1 MEDREMKRL
10 LSKHSKLAAAYESD
24 KTVHRTAIDRL
35 AAECEDSS
43 KKEANLARQKLQ
55 TQREEIVMEAVYASS
70 RSRMG
75 ECLYR

>member
-1 MEDREMKRL
+1 MKDREMKRL

-55 TQREEIVMEAVYASS
+55 TQREEIVMEAVYESS
-70 RSRMG
+70 
-75 ECLYR
+75 